1 MSLLT
6 RATVCACPT
15 AGPSTSELVQ
25 ETEDEPMDDP
35 EDTEGTGP
43 AAEMDSDYKEE
54 NWNWGGGG
62 DFVFDETPRASALRT
77 QRRPRRLM
85 RRRHRLKGCEAGRSE
100 ICSEAPGSE
109 GGGGGDVG
117 VGVETEGARTP
128 GIFTVCQTQACCSC
142 CGAQGSVSGPVW
154 RVLY

>member
-1 MSLLT
+1 MQSKL
-6 RATVCACPT
+6 T

-43 AAEMDSDYKEE
+43 AAEMDSDHEE

-85 RRRHRLKGCEAGRSE
+85 RRRHRLRLGGWEERDLLRGAGIQGRRRW
-100 ICSEAPGSE
+100 GKD
-109 GGGGGDVG
+109 GD
-117 VGVETEGARTP
+117 
-128 GIFTVCQTQACCSC
+128 
-142 CGAQGSVSGPVW
+142 
-154 RVLY
+154 

>member
-1 MSLLT
+1 
-6 RATVCACPT
+6 
-15 AGPSTSELVQ
+15 
-25 ETEDEPMDDP
+25 MDDP

-43 AAEMDSDYKEE
+43 AAEMDSDYNEE

-85 RRRHRLKGCEAGRSE
+85 RRRHRLRLGGWEERDLLRGAGT
-100 ICSEAPGSE
+100 GSE

-142 CGAQGSVSGPVW
+142 CGARGSVSGPV
-154 RVLY
+154 